1 MSIFKSR
8 PVLRWGVP
16 VAILML
22 VVGGGAATRAIA
34 ASSSPSRPTPQQLL
48 VDLQS
53 ARDQGVSG
61 TVVERADLGLPALPS
76 PSGGDSSDFRSLING
91 SHTLRVWYSGPT
103 QVRVALLGTLGESDV
118 IRNGKDLWVW
128 DSQKNT
134 ATHMVIKHRH
144 CPCAQGSGS
153 AYPSTTPYPSESV
166 SPGTSLSPSESVS
179 PSTSLSPSVSLSP
192 SGLLSPSGTL
202 SPSSLL
208 SPSEMLTPSG
218 TLSASAT
225 GGTGFQANPDQTAT
239 PSETAT
245 PSGSAMPSESVTA
258 TPSASA
264 VPSETGSPSASGS
277 PATPQDIANAILAK
291 LQPTTNVTT
300 SGPVTIAGRTAHE
313 LVMTPKDTR
322 SLVAR
327 VTIAVDSQRHTP
339 LRERIYAVRHPTP
352 AFEWAFTQVNFNRP
366 SPAQFNFA
374 PPSGAIVKESRPHP
388 HAEGAQYERPTVVG
402 KGWTSIVIAK
412 LPPHEAMPQPGASGG
427 GMQIQNLPAVSGNW
441 GSGHLLTSRLFTVLF
456 TDDGRVLAGAVPP
469 QMLYRAAAAK

>member
-22 VVGGGAATRAIA
+22 MVGGGAATRAIA

-91 SHTLRVWYSGPT
+91 SHTLRVWYAGPT

-134 ATHMVIKHRH
+134 ATHMVIKHGH

-153 AYPSTTPYPSESV
+153 AYPSTTPYPSESA
-166 SPGTSLSPSESVS
+166 SPSGSLSPSA
-179 PSTSLSPSVSLSP
+179 SLSPSS
-192 SGLLSPSGTL
+192 LLSPSGTL

-208 SPSEMLTPSG
+208 SPSG
-218 TLSASAT
+218 TLSASVT

-245 PSGSAMPSESVTA
+245 PSGSVMPSDSVM
-258 TPSASA
+258 PSQT
-264 VPSETGSPSASGS
+264 VSPSASGS

-300 SGPVTIAGRTAHE
+300 SGPVTIAGRTAYE

-327 VTIAVDSQRHTP
+327 VAIAVDSRAHTP
-339 LRERIYAVRHPTP
+339 LRERIYAVRYPSP
-352 AFEWAFTQVNFNRP
+352 AFESAFTQVNFNRP

-374 PPSGAIVKESRPHP
+374 PPSGAIVKEPRPHH

-412 LPPHEAMPQPGASGG
+412 LPPHEAMPQPGG
-427 GMQIQNLPAVSGNW
+427 GMHIQNLPAVSGSW